1 MRQAGIK
8 ALGSKKQ
15 WSAQWV
21 VNSHSDP
28 LKVYKVSVTH
38 DGRWACDCPAH
49 RFAKAPKPDCKHI
62 KNVRL
67 SQEIAVSVNLPL
79 PQQVNVG
86 QESYLQVKG
95 NLLKETGKVVA
106 RTANTLVIQTRRAIC
121 LEED

>member
-21 VNSHSDP
+21 VDSHSDP

-49 RFAKAPKPDCKHI
+49 RFAKAPKPNCKHI
-62 KNVRL
+62 EKVRL
-67 SQEIAVSVNLPL
+67 SQELSVAVGLPM
-79 PQQVNVG
+79 VG
-86 QESYLQVKG
+86 QVQ
-95 NLLKETGKVVA
+95 KETGKVVA